1 MHASLKRRR
10 RGDRER
16 GRTRLSAPTVV
27 KLSLAVVALIAALL
41 AGRTSYFDMA
51 TTSDYDQLS
60 RRDGLALI
68 EEDAA
73 APDWGDLLAQN
84 EDTVGWL
91 HVGGVDIDV
100 PVVAPTGA
108 PRQNWYLD
116 HDFWGH
122 PSLLGCP
129 YLDHRSSVT
138 GRHVM
143 IYGHNQP
150 ASHAMFSPIHAAHQ
164 SDVFSTVGD
173 ATLYVPHED
182 ATTFHP
188 LMALRVHETY
198 EPIQVFS
205 LRAPEDVGALLE
217 SLRADASVV
226 TEDALQRGARA
237 TRVLTLVTCSTGNA
251 NTSQRTLLVFCAD
264 V

>member
-1 MHASLKRRR
+1 M
-10 RGDRER
+10 
-16 GRTRLSAPTVV
+16 V

-84 EDTVGWL
+84 EDTDGR
-91 HVGGVDIDV
+91 HTSIDV

-205 LRAPEDVGALLE
+205 LRAPEDVAALLE

>member
-1 MHASLKRRR
+1 M
-10 RGDRER
+10 
-16 GRTRLSAPTVV
+16 
-27 KLSLAVVALIAALL
+27 
-41 AGRTSYFDMA
+41 SYFDMA

-68 EEDAA
+68 EEYAA

-108 PRQNWYLD
+108 PHQNWYLD

-205 LRAPEDVGALLE
+205 LRAPEDVAALLE

>member
-1 MHASLKRRR
+1 
-10 RGDRER
+10 
-16 GRTRLSAPTVV
+16 
-27 KLSLAVVALIAALL
+27 
-41 AGRTSYFDMA
+41 
-51 TTSDYDQLS
+51 
-60 RRDGLALI
+60 
-68 EEDAA
+68 
-73 APDWGDLLAQN
+73 
-84 EDTVGWL
+84 
-91 HVGGVDIDV
+91 
-100 PVVAPTGA
+100 
-108 PRQNWYLD
+108 
-116 HDFWGH
+116 
-122 PSLLGCP
+122 
-129 YLDHRSSVT
+129 
-138 GRHVM
+138 M

-205 LRAPEDVGALLE
+205 LRAPEDVAALLE

-226 TEDALQRGARA
+226 TEDALNEAPAR
-237 TRVLTLVTCSTGNA
+237 RVLTLVTCSTGNA